1 MVKNQGESFRQYFFM
16 NDREELPVNRAARCW
31 VSRLAKAEGG
41 VIGFGSTNNTNEP
54 GSILCVNHPYPVL
67 EEDRLPTPPL
77 AIGED
82 FCKNPFLGRSV
93 VNISGMSFGAISE
106 PAVRALSRGAA
117 LAGCWMDT
125 GEEALSAFHLQ
136 VA

>member
-1 MVKNQGESFRQYFFM
+1 M
-16 NDREELPVNRAARCW
+16 
-31 VSRLAKAEGG
+31 
-41 VIGFGSTNNTNEP
+41 
-54 GSILCVNHPYPVL
+54 L

-77 AIGED
+77 MIGE
-82 FCKNPFLGRSV
+82 FCKTPFSARSV

-125 GEEALSAFHLQ
+125 GEGGLSPFHLEGNCDIIMQ
-136 VA
+136 LGTANYGVRDADGHFSPERVRELAKHPEVRAF

>member
-1 MVKNQGESFRQYFFM
+1 MIRRPPRSPLFPSTPLFR
-16 NDREELPVNRAARCW
+16 P
-31 VSRLAKAEGG
+31 
-41 VIGFGSTNNTNEP
+41 
-54 GSILCVNHPYPVL
+54 
-67 EEDRLPTPPL
+67 PTPPL

-82 FCKNPFLGRSV
+82 FCREPYLGRSV

-125 GEEALSAFHLQ
+125 GEGGFRDRESTRLNSSHRYISYSVFCLEKK
-136 VA
+136 